1 MGRPRRKDK
10 KKDAHMNVTL
20 SATTFDAP
28 ALSPVIPVRRNR
40 SGEARDPS
48 VAGASSRTDSG
59 FGTNL
64 PVKAASAELQA
75 PKS

>member
-1 MGRPRRKDK
+1 MAR
-10 KKDAHMNVTL
+10 AHMNVTL
-20 SATTFDAP
+20 SATTFDVP
-28 ALSPVIPVRRNR
+28 TLSPVIPVRRNR

-75 PKS
+75 QKS